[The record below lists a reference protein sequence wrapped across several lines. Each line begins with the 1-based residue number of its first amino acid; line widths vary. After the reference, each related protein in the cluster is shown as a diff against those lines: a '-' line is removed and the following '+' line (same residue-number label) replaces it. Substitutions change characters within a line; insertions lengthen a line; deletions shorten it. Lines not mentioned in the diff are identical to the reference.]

1 MVHHEVCVDDGFWK
15 WCTLWFSSSRKIFVL
30 TYVYMKRYRHL
41 NICSIGALY
50 VHCYDE
56 SYVHHTL
63 ICELIKWQCCI
74 LSLSLL
80 NINVEGETIL
90 LETPLKHPHEDTYDP
105 RWAHYKII
113 KNIKSFHMKP
123 PRILNVHPKH
133 DKIVRSLNMK
143 PPILGGHSRKREIIE
158 IHKKYLAIRPLHLQG
173 WELKEGEKLNKM
185 CTFLS
190 FSLQWSESKD

>member
-1 MVHHEVCVDDGFWK
+1 MFFFQFCCSGMRVHCTVKLYLRYYIRTCSMVHHEVCVDDGFWK

-74 LSLSLL
+74 LSLRLL

-105 RWAHYKII
+105 RWAHYKIT
-113 KNIKSFHMKP
+113 
-123 PRILNVHPKH
+123 
-133 DKIVRSLNMK
+133 
-143 PPILGGHSRKREIIE
+143 
-158 IHKKYLAIRPLHLQG
+158 KKY
-173 WELKEGEKLNKM
+173 KKLPYEA
-185 CTFLS
+185 T
-190 FSLQWSESKD
+190 